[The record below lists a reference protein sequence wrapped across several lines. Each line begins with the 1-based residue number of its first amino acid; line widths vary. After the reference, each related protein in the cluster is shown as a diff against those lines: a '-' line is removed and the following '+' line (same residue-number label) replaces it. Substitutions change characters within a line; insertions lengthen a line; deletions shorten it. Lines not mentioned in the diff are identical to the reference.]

1 MKCKSCGTDNSDD
14 SRTCSSCGD
23 DLSGHNR
30 RGGRSKCAK
39 APVDGR
45 DDLDL
50 SLAPTA
56 MGEASKRTD
65 DSDPMSLNNLRTGR
79 PAQYVPPTEAPGQ
92 VIAGRYEIREQ
103 IGAGGMGVTYRA
115 FDRKLGR
122 EIAIKRLLARS
133 AAGRKGIERF
143 LREARVIA
151 SLNHRNIVTV
161 HEHDA
166 DEHGPFIVMQYV
178 SGGDLSQRIERDG
191 KIDLT
196 EALKIIK
203 AVGQALAYA
212 HRKSIFHRDVKPSNI
227 LLTEE
232 GGPQLVD
239 FGLAQIG
246 GESDLSVTG
255 YGMGTAMYMAP
266 EQRRDAKHVD
276 HRCDI
281 YALAKTLYHMLTGDI
296 PDAIDLDMI
305 SVSVRPAVK
314 RALKPNPEDRPFSV
328 EEFLRDLDSPESMVG
343 SVVPGGGVA
352 APGTCPNCGAGNP
365 EEARFCEGCGS
376 GLFEKCPKC
385 DSEFRAGTRH
395 CRSCGTHAARYNEAK
410 DALAQARDHIKA
422 MQFSQAVRC
431 AKRGLSAGYFREELA
446 AVRKEAGEAV
456 SRLRM
461 LRAESESLI
470 AEEKYEQA
478 EESLRMALEL
488 TPSDEELDEMLS
500 RLPDMIRDRDVR
512 PFCEKAAELVAQ
524 ESYEKAIHVLEQA
537 RRIAPER
544 EDVQALLAEAIRGE
558 RDRKT
563 NHLLIEAR
571 SLVEA
576 ERFEDAEPKLREALD
591 LDPTREDAV
600 ALLADL
606 PGRIVRRDISAALVQ
621 LRQLLEENNF
631 PAARAIF
638 ERAWRLDE
646 HNEEVI
652 LLRRQ
657 AEGLVDSHAEGLR
670 QAGEFREEHEFDR
683 ALSLLKEL
691 GEIFS
696 WDTDIARQA
705 EECERLIQKIADL
718 RSRGC
723 DMERRHKLSLALS
736 AWQELLA
743 LVPSDSEAMERTA
756 LLTER
761 VRVVRRRKIVAIGVS
776 IAAILLLS
784 LLVGWIRS
792 GLHRAASAKTD
803 VKDAFAMKRYAEVPA
818 LAERYA
824 EVCDLPLIPISDEDR
839 EEMKLLADR
848 SAKFVL
854 QMQQH
859 QDEGDRLFSLEK
871 YVEARETYASV
882 VAIQSNFG
890 HAQTRMNEIDADAAR
905 VLAIAARRNAQEVN
919 AAELASLPWSATE
932 ALRAKATEAFSQGT
946 FTTAKDIWTA
956 TAIEY
961 RKVAQAAVSIG
972 KLRDAAIAARQAAES
987 AKTKASSANAEFHAG
1002 ELWRQASLILDAALL
1017 AFGEKD
1023 YSQAKKLWA
1032 TADAEYGKA
1041 EQAAFVAIDNIA
1053 AGPSRDAA
1061 IAARQAAVT
1070 AKAVTFASSPWSV
1083 AETLLAKAAEAFNQG
1098 KLTSAKATWTA
1109 AATEYGKAAR
1119 AAVAVGKLWDAAI
1132 AARQLAESAKTK
1144 ASSANAKFDA
1154 SELWHQASMTLDAA
1168 LLAFGEKDYSQAEKL
1183 WATAGGQYSK
1193 AIEYSRGVS
1202 SARAAR
1208 GKYERALVG
1217 CDSAR
1222 VRQYAA
1228 TQWRVIA
1235 AGVQDAE
1242 AADKAGQFAK
1252 AISAYERA
1260 TGLLPAAE
1268 RIAAK
1273 SEIDAKAAA
1282 LLSEAKKILAKM
1294 PSTAARVTT
1303 SQKGE
1308 LRRAWKA
1315 VASVLVHK
1323 PSDREALALKKRIA
1337 VFFILSKT
1345 LALDLGKG
1353 VTLKLVLIPAGKF
1366 QIGSPKTETNR
1377 NNDEGP
1383 QREVTISKPFYMGIT
1398 EVTQSQWKAVMG
1410 TDRSGDKSGSNNA
1423 ASRISWSDA
1432 NKFCKVMSKKTDRKV
1447 MLPTEAQWEYACRA
1461 GSKTAYSFG
1470 DDSSKLGNY
1479 AWYTK
1484 NAWDIGKQYAHA
1496 VGRKKPN
1503 AWGLYDMHGN
1513 VLEWCSHSYDA
1524 NPNSKAKNVDPE
1536 NTTRTWYP
1544 VQRGGSFLL
1553 DLGSCRSADRSWNS
1567 HSSAIDFGFR
1577 VLVSAGGLD

>member
-1 MKCKSCGTDNSDD
+1 MVE
-14 SRTCSSCGD
+14 
-23 DLSGHNR
+23 
-30 RGGRSKCAK
+30 
-39 APVDGR
+39 AP
-45 DDLDL
+45 
-50 SLAPTA
+50 
-56 MGEASKRTD
+56 KRTD
-65 DSDPMSLNNLRTGR
+65 DSDPVTLNSLRTGH
-79 PAQYVPPTEAPGQ
+79 PAQYVPPAEAPGQ
-92 VIAGRYEIREQ
+92 VIADRYEILEQ

-115 FDRKLGR
+115 LDRKLGR
-122 EIAIKRLLARS
+122 EIAIKRLRAPS

-178 SGGDLSQRIERDG
+178 LGGDLSQRIERDG
-191 KIDLT
+191 KIELT

-212 HRKSIFHRDVKPSNI
+212 HRKSVFHRDVKPSNI

-232 GGPQLVD
+232 GVPQLVD

-255 YGMGTAMYMAP
+255 YAMGTATYMAP

-328 EEFLRDLDSPESMVG
+328 EEFLRDLDSPESMAG

-410 DALAQARDHIKA
+410 EALAQARDHIEA
-422 MQFSQAVRC
+422 RQFSQAVRC

-456 SRLRM
+456 SRLRT

-478 EESLRMALEL
+478 EESLRAALEL
-488 TPSDEELDEMLS
+488 TPSDEELGEMLS
-500 RLPDMIRDRDVR
+500 GLPDMIRDRDIR
-512 PFCEKAAELVAQ
+512 LICEKAAELIAQ
-524 ESYEKAIHVLEQA
+524 ESYEGAIRVLERA
-537 RRIAPER
+537 WRLAPER
-544 EDVQALLAEAIRGE
+544 EDVQTLRAEAIRGE
-558 RDRKT
+558 RGRKT
-563 NHLLIEAR
+563 NFLLAEAR
-571 SLVEA
+571 ALVEA
-576 ERFEDAEPKLREALD
+576 ERFEDAGPKLRKALD
-591 LDPTREDAV
+591 VDPAREDIT

-606 PGRIVRRDISAALVQ
+606 PERIVRRDISAALVQ

-631 PAARAIF
+631 PAAKAAF
-638 ERAWRLDE
+638 ERAWKLDE

-657 AEGLVDSHAEGLR
+657 AEGLADSHAEGLR

-691 GEIFS
+691 GETFP
-696 WDTDIARQA
+696 WDIDIARRA

-718 RSRGC
+718 RSSGC
-723 DMERRHKLSLALS
+723 DMERRHKLSRALS

-743 LVPSDSEAMERTA
+743 LVPSDSEAKERTA

-784 LLVGWIRS
+784 LLAGWIRS

-803 VKDAFAMKRYAEVPA
+803 VKDAFATKRYAEVPA
-818 LAERYA
+818 LARRYA
-824 EVCDLPLIPISDEDR
+824 EVCDLPLIPISEEDR
-839 EEMKLLADR
+839 EEMKSLADR
-848 SAKFVL
+848 SAKFVS
-854 QMQQH
+854 QMRQH
-859 QDEGDRLFSLEK
+859 QDEGDKLFSREE
-871 YVEARETYASV
+871 YVKAREAYASV
-882 VAIQSNFG
+882 VAIQSDFG
-890 HAQTRMNEIDADAAR
+890 HAQTRMNEADASAAR
-905 VLAIAARRNAQEVN
+905 VRAVEAKRNAQGKDAEFASSN
-919 AAELASLPWSATE
+919 WSAAEAFF
-932 ALRAKATEAFSQGT
+932 AKATEAFSQGQ
-946 FTTAKDIWTA
+946 FTTAKDTWT
-956 TAIEY
+956 E
-961 RKVAQAAVSIG
+961 AA
-972 KLRDAAIAARQAAES
+972 
-987 AKTKASSANAEFHAG
+987 AS
-1002 ELWRQASLILDAALL
+1002 
-1017 AFGEKD
+1017 
-1023 YSQAKKLWA
+1023 YS
-1032 TADAEYGKA
+1032 KA
-1041 EQAAFVAIDNIA
+1041 EQAAIA
-1053 AGPSRDAA
+1053 AIAAVKSRDAA
-1061 IAARQAAVT
+1061 MAAKQFAENVKIRASSAHAESAASELWREASGAFDGAVLAFGKKNYPQAETLWVIATAGYGKAEKAAIAAIPAIAAGKLLDAAMAARQTAVT
-1070 AKAVTFASSPWSV
+1070 ANAVTFASSPWSA
-1083 AETLLAKAAEAFNQG
+1083 AEALLAKAAKAFGQG
-1098 KLTSAKATWTA
+1098 KFTSAKDTWTA
-1109 AATEYGKAAR
+1109 AAIGYGKAAR
-1119 AAVAVGKLWDAAI
+1119 AAVAVGKLRDTAI
-1132 AARQLAESAKTK
+1132 TARQSAESAKTK
-1144 ASSANAKFDA
+1144 ASSANAKSDA
-1154 SELWHQASMTLDAA
+1154 GELWRQASATLDAA
-1168 LLAFGEKDYSQAEKL
+1168 SLAFGEKNYQQAEKL
-1183 WATAGGQYSK
+1183 WAIAVGQYGK
-1193 AIEYSRGVS
+1193 ATEYSLGVRS
-1202 SARAAR
+1202 VRAAR
-1208 GKYERALVG
+1208 GKYERALAG
-1217 CDSAR
+1217 CDAAR
-1222 VRQYAA
+1222 IRRYLAE
-1228 TQWRVIA
+1228 QWRVIT

-1242 AADKAGQFAK
+1242 TADKAGQFAK
-1252 AISAYERA
+1252 AVSSYEKV

-1273 SEIDAKAAA
+1273 SEKDANAAA
-1282 LLSEAKKILAKM
+1282 LLSHAKKILDSM
-1294 PSTAARVTT
+1294 PSNVAKVTT

-1315 VASVLVHK
+1315 VAAVLVHK

-1423 ASRISWSDA
+1423 VSHISWSNA
-1432 NKFCKVMSKKTDRKV
+1432 NKFCKVLSKKTGRKV

-1484 NAWDIGKQYAHA
+1484 NAWDIGKQYPHA

-1513 VLEWCSHSYDA
+1513 VLEWCSHFYDA
-1524 NPNSKAKNVDPE
+1524 NSYSKAKNVDPE
-1536 NTTRTWYP
+1536 NTTKGWRR

-1553 DLGSCRSADRSWNS
+1553 GLGACRSADRSWNS
-1567 HSSAIDFGFR
+1567 GATAIDFGFR
-1577 VLVSAGGLD
+1577 VLVSAGGVD